1 MEDKLFL
8 MTENSFKS
16 TITYFINKEEIDNT
30 NKEKL
35 LFYFNKVFNPLFPY
49 KFDFILKNRNGL
61 SILLRKINYNTS
73 KKSVFQY
80 MEIKAMKRGEY
91 KYSYMIS
98 QFRKHLSIIRSK
110 HYTSDIFS
118 SKIEKTI
125 VYESFNGKSF
135 TDSPRMLYLYLSEN
149 LSNYEHIVVTDNQQL
164 DKELRALNI
173 ATVEKNS
180 KQYFKIYQ
188 KAKVWIANTRLSSQ
202 IEKKDNQLYIQT
214 WHGTPLKKLANDQ
227 TVISIPDVTL
237 EEYLYGFNK
246 ETSRWDFLISPSE
259 TATERFKS
267 AFNLKEEQM
276 LTLGYPRN
284 DDLVQLNDEKYI
296 KQLKQKYDIPSN
308 KKVILYAPTWRDNDR
323 TDVGKYNFKL
333 KLDLDAFSKELSNEY
348 VLLIRAHYLVS
359 EHLNLEDY
367 KNVYDLSDANDINEL
382 FLMSDVLIT
391 DYSSVYFDYANL
403 RRPILFFAYD
413 KDEYAN
419 DIRGFYLPYESDL
432 PGPVFETSEAL
443 IDYIKS
449 MQYEDIPQSDTYKTF
464 NHKYNHLDD
473 GEATKRVSE
482 KIIRTLDKEKEFHE
496 L

>member
-1 MEDKLFL
+1 MKDKLFL
-8 MTENSFKS
+8 MTDNSFHN
-16 TITYFINKEEIDNT
+16 TIMYFINKEEIDNI
-30 NKEKL
+30 NKKE
-35 LFYFNKVFNPLFPY
+35 LFDYFNKVFNPLFPY
-49 KFDFILKNRNGL
+49 KFDFILKNRNSL
-61 SILLRKINYNTS
+61 SILLRKINYNAS
-73 KKSVFQY
+73 KKSVFKY
-80 MEIKAMKRGEY
+80 MEIKAMKRGNY

-98 QFRKHLSIIRSK
+98 KFRKYLSTIRSK
-110 HYTSDIFS
+110 HYVADIYS
-118 SKIEKTI
+118 RKIDKTI
-125 VYESFNGKSF
+125 IYESFNGKSF
-135 TDSPRMLYLYLSEN
+135 ADSPRMLYFYLSSALPE
-149 LSNYEHIVVTDNQQL
+149 YKHIVVTDNQKL
-164 DKELRALNI
+164 KEKLNASNI
-173 ATVEKNS
+173 DTVEKYS

-188 KAKVWIANTRLSSQ
+188 KAKVWIANTRLTPQ
-202 IEKKDNQLYIQT
+202 IEKKDEQLYIQT

-237 EEYLYGFNK
+237 EEYLYEFNK

-296 KQLKQKYDIPSN
+296 MQLKEKYDIPAN

-443 IDYIKS
+443 INFIKRKR
-449 MQYEDIPQSDTYKTF
+449 YESIPQNNVYENFTG
-464 NHKYNHLDD
+464 KYNTLDD
-473 GEATKRVSE
+473 GYATKRVGD
-482 KIIRTLDKEKEFHE
+482 KIISIIKGF
-496 L
+496 

>member
-1 MEDKLFL
+1 
-8 MTENSFKS
+8 
-16 TITYFINKEEIDNT
+16 
-30 NKEKL
+30 
-35 LFYFNKVFNPLFPY
+35 
-49 KFDFILKNRNGL
+49 
-61 SILLRKINYNTS
+61 
-73 KKSVFQY
+73 
-80 MEIKAMKRGEY
+80 MKRGEY

-98 QFRKHLSIIRSK
+98 QFRKHLSTIRSK

-149 LSNYEHIVVTDNQQL
+149 LPNYEHIVVTDNQQL

-296 KQLKQKYDIPSN
+296 KQLK
-308 KKVILYAPTWRDNDR
+308 
-323 TDVGKYNFKL
+323 
-333 KLDLDAFSKELSNEY
+333 
-348 VLLIRAHYLVS
+348 
-359 EHLNLEDY
+359 
-367 KNVYDLSDANDINEL
+367 
-382 FLMSDVLIT
+382 
-391 DYSSVYFDYANL
+391 
-403 RRPILFFAYD
+403 
-413 KDEYAN
+413 
-419 DIRGFYLPYESDL
+419 
-432 PGPVFETSEAL
+432 
-443 IDYIKS
+443 
-449 MQYEDIPQSDTYKTF
+449 
-464 NHKYNHLDD
+464 
-473 GEATKRVSE
+473 
-482 KIIRTLDKEKEFHE
+482 KI
-496 L
+496 

>member
-1 MEDKLFL
+1 MKDKLFL
-8 MTENSFKS
+8 MTDNSFHN
-16 TITYFINKEEIDNT
+16 TIMYFINKEEIDNI
-30 NKEKL
+30 NKKE
-35 LFYFNKVFNPLFPY
+35 LFDYFNKVFNPLFPY
-49 KFDFILKNRNGL
+49 KFDFILKNRNSL
-61 SILLRKINYNTS
+61 SILLRKINYNAS
-73 KKSVFQY
+73 KKSVFKY
-80 MEIKAMKRGEY
+80 MEIKAMKRGNY

-98 QFRKHLSIIRSK
+98 KFRKYLSTIHSK
-110 HYTSDIFS
+110 HYVADIYS
-118 SKIEKTI
+118 RKIDKTI
-125 VYESFNGKSF
+125 IYESFNGKSF
-135 TDSPRMLYLYLSEN
+135 ADSPRMLYFYLSSALPE
-149 LSNYEHIVVTDNQQL
+149 YKHIVVTDNQKL
-164 DKELRALNI
+164 KEKLNASNI
-173 ATVEKNS
+173 DTVEKYS

-188 KAKVWIANTRLSSQ
+188 KAKVWIANTRLTPQ
-202 IEKKDNQLYIQT
+202 IEKKDEQLYIQT

-237 EEYLYGFNK
+237 EEYLYEFNK
-246 ETSRWDFLISPSE
+246 ETSRWDFLISPTE
-259 TATERFKS
+259 TASERFKT

-443 IDYIKS
+443 INFIKRKR
-449 MQYEDIPQSDTYKTF
+449 YESIPQSNVYKNFTG
-464 NHKYNHLDD
+464 KYNTLDD
-473 GEATKRVSE
+473 GYATKRVGD
-482 KIIRTLDKEKEFHE
+482 KIISIIKGF
-496 L
+496 

>member
-1 MEDKLFL
+1 MKDKLFL
-8 MTENSFKS
+8 MTDNSFHN
-16 TITYFINKEEIDNT
+16 TIMYFINKEEIDNI
-30 NKEKL
+30 NKKE
-35 LFYFNKVFNPLFPY
+35 LFNYFNKVFNPLFPY
-49 KFDFILKNRNGL
+49 KFDFIFKNRNSL

-73 KKSVFQY
+73 KKSIFKY
-80 MEIKAMKRGEY
+80 MEIKAMKRGNY

-98 QFRKHLSIIRSK
+98 QFRKYLSTIRSN
-110 HYTSDIFS
+110 HYVADVC
-118 SKIEKTI
+118 SKKIDKTI
-125 VYESFNGKSF
+125 IYESFNGKSF
-135 TDSPRMLYLYLSEN
+135 ADSPRMLYFYLSTALPE
-149 LSNYEHIVVTDNQQL
+149 YKHIVVTDNQNL
-164 DKELRALNI
+164 KVKLSESNI
-173 ATVEKNS
+173 DIVEKNS
-180 KQYFKIYQ
+180 KQYFKTYQ
-188 KAKVWIANTRLSSQ
+188 KAKVWIANTRLSPH
-202 IEKKDNQLYIQT
+202 IEKKGNQLYIQT

-237 EEYLYGFNK
+237 DEYLYEFNK

-259 TATERFKS
+259 TATKRFKS
-267 AFNLKEEQM
+267 AFNLKEEQLM
-276 LTLGYPRN
+276 TLGYPRN

-296 KQLKQKYDIPSN
+296 MQLKEKYDIPSN

-323 TDVGKYNFKL
+323 TDIGKYNFKL

-359 EHLNLEDY
+359 EHLNLDDY

-464 NHKYNHLDD
+464 NYKYNQLDD
-473 GEATKRVSE
+473 GEATKRVGE
-482 KIIRTLDKEKEFHE
+482 KIISILKVF
-496 L
+496 

>member
-1 MEDKLFL
+1 
-8 MTENSFKS
+8 
-16 TITYFINKEEIDNT
+16 
-30 NKEKL
+30 
-35 LFYFNKVFNPLFPY
+35 
-49 KFDFILKNRNGL
+49 
-61 SILLRKINYNTS
+61 
-73 KKSVFQY
+73 
-80 MEIKAMKRGEY
+80 MKRGNY

-98 QFRKHLSIIRSK
+98 KFRKYLSTIHSK
-110 HYTSDIFS
+110 HYVADIYS
-118 SKIEKTI
+118 RKIDKTI
-125 VYESFNGKSF
+125 IYESFNGKSF
-135 TDSPRMLYLYLSEN
+135 ADSPRMLYFYLSSALPE
-149 LSNYEHIVVTDNQQL
+149 YKHIVVTDNQKL
-164 DKELRALNI
+164 KEKLNASNI
-173 ATVEKNS
+173 DTVEKYS

-188 KAKVWIANTRLSSQ
+188 KAKVWIANTRLTPQ
-202 IEKKDNQLYIQT
+202 IEKKDEQLYIQT

-237 EEYLYGFNK
+237 EEYLYEFNK
-246 ETSRWDFLISPSE
+246 ETSRWDFLISPTE
-259 TATERFKS
+259 TASERFKT

-443 IDYIKS
+443 INFIKRKR
-449 MQYEDIPQSDTYKTF
+449 YESIPQSNVYKNFTG
-464 NHKYNHLDD
+464 KYKNRLLY
-473 GEATKRVSE
+473 
-482 KIIRTLDKEKEFHE
+482 KISSPPDVEGTPMAASGWKKK
-496 L
+496 

>member
-1 MEDKLFL
+1 
-8 MTENSFKS
+8 
-16 TITYFINKEEIDNT
+16 
-30 NKEKL
+30 
-35 LFYFNKVFNPLFPY
+35 
-49 KFDFILKNRNGL
+49 
-61 SILLRKINYNTS
+61 
-73 KKSVFQY
+73 
-80 MEIKAMKRGEY
+80 
-91 KYSYMIS
+91 
-98 QFRKHLSIIRSK
+98 
-110 HYTSDIFS
+110 
-118 SKIEKTI
+118 
-125 VYESFNGKSF
+125 
-135 TDSPRMLYLYLSEN
+135 
-149 LSNYEHIVVTDNQQL
+149 
-164 DKELRALNI
+164 
-173 ATVEKNS
+173 
-180 KQYFKIYQ
+180 
-188 KAKVWIANTRLSSQ
+188 
-202 IEKKDNQLYIQT
+202 
-214 WHGTPLKKLANDQ
+214 
-227 TVISIPDVTL
+227 
-237 EEYLYGFNK
+237 
-246 ETSRWDFLISPSE
+246 
-259 TATERFKS
+259 
-267 AFNLKEEQM
+267 
-276 LTLGYPRN
+276 
-284 DDLVQLNDEKYI
+284 
-296 KQLKQKYDIPSN
+296 N